1 MASYSSVFCDADG
14 NAVTE
19 GALVRNTKLAD
30 FLEMIGEKGPDY
42 LYNSSLTDIV
52 VKEINDQGMAVYRQ
66 VVNRSLISLHSWY

>member
-1 MASYSSVFCDADG
+1 M
-14 NAVTE
+14 
-19 GALVRNTKLAD
+19 VRNTKLAD

-66 VVNRSLISLHSWY
+66 ILNRSLVSLYN